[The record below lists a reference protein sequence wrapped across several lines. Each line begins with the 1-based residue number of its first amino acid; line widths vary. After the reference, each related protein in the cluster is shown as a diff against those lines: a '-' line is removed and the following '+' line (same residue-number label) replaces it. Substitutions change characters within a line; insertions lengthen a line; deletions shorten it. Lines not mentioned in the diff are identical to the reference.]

1 MDFGSIIGLFAGCG
15 LILTAILFGG
25 DLGVFI
31 NLPGFMIVI
40 GGSLAATAIT
50 FQLSDVKAAF
60 RGVVKVFSTKKEDAS
75 DVISNMVELCKVSRK
90 KGLLQLGKI
99 EVQSKFLKKA
109 LALVAD
115 GAEEEIIKDALNN
128 EISSLKKRH
137 NAVQD
142 VFKKMAL
149 YAPAFGMIGT
159 LIGLVQMLQTLEDP
173 SSVGPSMAVALITTL
188 YGSIMASLIF
198 GPIAGKLSSRTREE
212 VLNME
217 IMFEGAAA
225 ILSDNNPIF
234 VYEKLSSHIPHDS
247 RKEFK

>member
-1 MDFGSIIGLFAGCG
+1 MDFGSIVGLFAGVG

-25 DLGVFI
+25 DLGVFL
-31 NLPGFMIVI
+31 NLPGFMIVV

-50 FQLSDVKAAF
+50 FDFGDVKSAF
-60 RGVVKVFSTKKEDAS
+60 RGVAKVFSTQIEKPS
-75 DVISNMVELCKVSRK
+75 DVIDNMVDLCKISRK
-90 KGLLQLGKI
+90 KGIIELGKM
-99 EVQSKFLKKA
+99 EVKSRFLAKA
-109 LALVAD
+109 LNLVAD
-115 GAEEEIIKDALNN
+115 GADEEIIKDALNT

-137 NAVQD
+137 FAVQD

-159 LIGLVQMLQTLEDP
+159 LIGLVQMLQTLDDP
-173 SSVGPSMAVALITTL
+173 QSVGPSMAVALITTL

-198 GPIAGKLSSRTREE
+198 GPIAGKLSARTNEE

-225 ILSDNNPIF
+225 IIDNNNPRM
-234 VYEKLSSHIPHDS
+234 VHEKLSSHIPHDS
-247 RKEFK
+247 RKEI